1 MTRFYFFLTVDLPP
15 GHQDPV
21 TYLDALYEAGCD
33 DSIVGIGDSSLRI
46 HFVREGDDLSAVV
59 ANAEVGCFRE
69 GDDLSAVVANAEASV
84 RRAIPDAHVAWRWDR
99 EAEEY
104 EPDNAPPVE
113 PQSDDPDSDPIDEIV
128 KSGIRDINEDQHAIV
143 DSTEARK
150 KFMGCVLRGINRQA
164 LWGAMKSWLAALGIN
179 FRGQ

>member
-46 HFVREGDDLSAVV
+46 HFV
-59 ANAEVGCFRE
+59 RE